1 MQREHIQGAGGHFL
15 LLTNLANIS
24 QTSVIVIHHAWTQLY
39 NEISF
44 IDTSQGLINF
54 RSYMNLFSIVGC
66 V

>member
-39 NEISF
+39 NEFQLHRYILGPDQLLGV
-44 IDTSQGLINF
+44 I
-54 RSYMNLFSIVGC
+54 
-66 V
+66 